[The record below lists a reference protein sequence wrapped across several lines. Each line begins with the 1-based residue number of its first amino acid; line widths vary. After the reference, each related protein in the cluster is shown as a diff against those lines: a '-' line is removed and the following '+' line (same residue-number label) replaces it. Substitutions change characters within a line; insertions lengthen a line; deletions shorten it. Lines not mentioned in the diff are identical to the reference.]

1 MSETKKKTA
10 ECGRE
15 EKKTEN
21 YKYFAH
27 KDCEYFPC
35 HEGADPDNFNCLFCY
50 CPLYTLGDKCGGNFR
65 YSEKGTKICTG
76 CLFPHIRSNYPKVI
90 ERYPEIKK
98 LASENRD
105 K

>member
-35 HEGADPDNFNCLFCY
+35 HEGADPENFNCLFCY
-50 CPLYTLGDKCGGNFR
+50 CPLYLLGDKCGGSFTF
-65 YSEKGTKICTG
+65 TKKAA
-76 CLFPHIRSNYPKVI
+76 P
-90 ERYPEIKK
+90 
-98 LASENRD
+98 
-105 K
+105 